1 MKDIDFRYMDRFLN
15 RIVLFALAAFG
26 LAACQTEKEWRLEVS
41 SDTVVLNE
49 SANYGSFIVIAGG
62 PWTISVPSAD
72 DWVRVSPDKGEA
84 GNIKV
89 NLKGDT
95 NPEKGSRQTVL
106 TVSCGSES
114 RDVTVVQ
121 EGVAVGVDGILKFAK
136 DGGSQTADLYA
147 RDNVSWRIE
156 IPAGL
161 TDVTVSPDNGTG
173 PAEITV
179 GLGENPTNRLRT
191 ISLPILTS
199 EAEYQIGI
207 EQEAGDNHLPEKAAL
222 LSPENGQTDLN
233 RYVRFSWTAAEDADG
248 DAVSYYVEYST
259 DGTEWASS
267 EKLSVLTYTVPSPLQ
282 ASSSYSW
289 RVKAEDEF
297 GGVSYSDVWTF
308 TTNDGA
314 IAPDRSW
321 SQYTKDGLTGTIP
334 VIFIGDGFVKEDYE
348 AGGHFDTVAD
358 EGIENFFA
366 TPPFSTYREYFTAY
380 KVVAYSEESGASR
393 WTGTSHTDG
402 EYVHKVNT
410 CFNTKYFGDGYTGT
424 YMTTDEAK
432 VYSYAKEIPGITDAE
447 LNKTVVVLIVN
458 DPVYSGTCW
467 QSWDGRSI
475 GIVPLCQDAKV
486 YDWFKQQEVDY
497 HSPYSYKETMAHEA
511 AGHGFGRLAD
521 EYVFD
526 QGAAT
531 QDAIDNLK
539 QWENAT
545 PPMNPNVDYRPRVE
559 CKWNVFF
566 DRAGYEKVGYYDGAQ
581 YAGGGIYMSERSS
594 VMRDMSY
601 CYYNAASRMSIVR
614 RIYENTGKGWGDAQ
628 IEEFIAKDLESGANI
643 APASMAVKS
652 SGLPAAHT
660 PPQISTLD

>member
-1 MKDIDFRYMDRFLN
+1 MKKFFIKVFFIL
-15 RIVLFALAAFG
+15 IICG
-26 LAACQTEKEWRLEVS
+26 LVGCTTEKDWGLEVS

-62 PWTISVPSAD
+62 PWTISVSSGD
-72 DWVRVSPDKGEA
+72 DWVRVSPDKGDA
-84 GNIKV
+84 GNVKINV
-89 NLKGDT
+89 KGDS
-95 NPEKGSRQTVL
+95 NPGKEQRQAEL
-106 TVSCGSES
+106 TVSCGSQT
-114 RDVTVVQ
+114 RNVTVVQ
-121 EGVAVGVDGILKFAK
+121 EGVPVGVNGVLKFPK
-136 DGGSQTADLYA
+136 EGSTVSADLYA
-147 RDNVSWRIE
+147 RENVSWHIE
-156 IPAGL
+156 VPS
-161 TDVTVSPDNGTG
+161 DVADVSVTPDRGTG
-173 PAEITV
+173 PAEISVT
-179 GLGENPTNRLRT
+179 LGENPGNRIRT
-191 ISLPILTS
+191 LLLSIVTS
-199 EAEYQIGI
+199 EAEYPIEI
-207 EQEAGDNHLPEKAAL
+207 EQEAGENHIPSKAVL

-233 RYVRFSWTAAEDADG
+233 RYVRFTWSAAEDTDG
-248 DAVSYYVEYST
+248 DRIAYYVEYSV
-259 DGTEWASS
+259 GGAEWTSS
-267 EKLSVLTYTVPSPLQ
+267 EKLDVLTYTVASPLQ
-282 ASSSYSW
+282 ASSTYSW

-297 GGVSYSDVWTF
+297 GGVSYSDVWSF

-314 IAPDRSW
+314 IAPDGSW
-321 SQYTKDGLTGTIP
+321 SQYTKNGLTGTIP
-334 VIFIGDGFVKEDYE
+334 VIFIGDGFVEDDYE

-366 TPPFSTYREYFTAY
+366 TPPFSTYRENFTAY

-393 WTGTSHTDG
+393 WTGSSHTEG

-410 CFNTKYFGDGYTGT
+410 CFDTKYFGDGYTGT
-424 YMTTDEAK
+424 YMTTNEAK
-432 VYSYAKEIPGITDAE
+432 VYSYAKKIPGITDAE

-467 QSWDGRSI
+467 QSWEGRSI
-475 GIVPLCQDAKV
+475 GIVPLCQDARV

-531 QDAIDNLK
+531 QEAIENLK
-539 QWENAT
+539 NWENAT
-545 PPMNPNVDYRPRVE
+545 PPMNPNVDYRPREE

-566 DRAGYEKVGYYDGAQ
+566 GREGYEKVGYYSGAQ

-594 VMRDMSY
+594 VMRDMNY

-628 IEEFIAKDLESGANI
+628 IEKFIAKDLESGANV
-643 APASMAVKS
+643 APSMAAVKS
-652 SGLPAAHT
+652 SGPAAAHT
-660 PPQISTLD
+660 PPQISVLD